1 MRNPEMKSLK
11 TLFCMIFIGLST
23 AVALGVGL
31 IMYIQYQRYIKDT
44 YQDILIRV
52 AAMIEKQYPILGD
65 PAYLAGEGSV
75 SREHYIQ
82 WKNTNPGHYVSAYL
96 ESESGASEG
105 VFWKTIQELQNI
117 AEVFGLEYIY
127 VAECIGPSKYRFL
140 LPSGKV
146 LAAITS
152 NDDNLQVL
160 INEYDTEA
168 FGIEIDAAYQTQTM
182 QITPSPVVTEWG
194 TLVSAFLP
202 IIKNG
207 TVVSILGLDYDVS
220 FVKRLERRAQ
230 TALLLAL
237 GIVIACAGVLAFF
250 VASSLISPIKETE
263 HIASSLAALNF
274 DVVLSRLRT
283 DELGAMQRA
292 LLLIRDNLHKAM
304 DDSRQSH
311 LAKMEATS
319 KGLTSIVNQSSTDLH
334 VITSSMDSVQTQAD
348 SQLQS
353 VQQTVG
359 SITDIITH
367 INSLDQA
374 VKTQGSQISESSD
387 AIAIMVENIA
397 SIRSVANQAGKTI
410 SILSSSS
417 EAGHKFLQRLTGEVE
432 RMQGRS
438 IALQDANRTIA
449 NIAAQTNI
457 LAMNA
462 AIEAAHAGEM
472 GRGFAVVA
480 GEIRKL
486 AELSSKESTAIA
498 TEIKAMEGA
507 IGQISHVSGETMM
520 AMDRIFKEISAMNR
534 SFGVL
539 YKAVEEQSA
548 GGSRIL
554 EGLKVIHEMTEQVR
568 GRSGAIHQDSDT
580 IHEAVKSLEAISH
593 EVREQVQGMRLASR
607 HIGESLD
614 KAKEI
619 AEQNAFA
626 RQRA

>member
-1 MRNPEMKSLK
+1 MKNTEMKSLK
-11 TLFCMIFIGLST
+11 NLFFVIFIGLSIV
-23 AVALGVGL
+23 VALSVGL
-31 IMYIQYQRYIKDT
+31 IMYIQYDQYIKDT
-44 YQDILIRV
+44 YQDTLNRV
-52 AAMIEKQYPILGD
+52 AAMIEKQYPILDD
-65 PAYLAGEGSV
+65 PAYLASEASA

-82 WKNTNPGHYVSAYL
+82 WENTNPGRYVSAYL
-96 ESESGASEG
+96 ESESRTSDE
-105 VFWKTIQELQNI
+105 VFWKTINEFQNI
-117 AEVFGLEYIY
+117 AEAFGLEYIY
-127 VAECIGPSKYRFL
+127 VAERIGPNTYRFL
-140 LPSGKV
+140 LPSLEV
-146 LAAITS
+146 LMAITS

-160 INEYDTEA
+160 IDEYDTEA

-182 QITPSPVVTEWG
+182 QITSSPVVTEWG

-230 TALLLAL
+230 TALLLSL
-237 GIVIACAGVLAFF
+237 GIAIASAGIVAFF
-250 VASSLISPIKETE
+250 VASSLITPIKEIE
-263 HIASSLAALNF
+263 HVASSLATLNF

-304 DDSRQSH
+304 DDSNH
-311 LAKMEATS
+311 DHFAKMETTS
-319 KGLTSIVNQSSTDLH
+319 KGLTSIVNQSSADLH

-348 SQLQS
+348 SQLES
-353 VQQTVG
+353 VQQTAG
-359 SITDIITH
+359 SITDIIVH

-374 VKTQGSQISESSD
+374 VKTQGSQIGESST
-387 AIAIMVENIA
+387 AIALMVENIA

-417 EAGHKFLQRLTGEVE
+417 EAGHKFLQRLTSEVE
-432 RMQGRS
+432 RIQSQS

-462 AIEAAHAGEM
+462 AIEAAHAGES
-472 GRGFAVVA
+472 GKGFAVVA

-486 AELSSKESTAIA
+486 AELSSQESTAIT
-498 TEIKAMEGA
+498 TEIKAMEVV
-507 IGQISHVSGETMM
+507 IEQISQVSGETMT

-539 YKAVEEQSA
+539 HKAVEEQST

-568 GRSGAIHQDSDT
+568 GRSGAIHQDSDL
-580 IHEAVKSLEAISH
+580 IHEAVRDLEALSH
-593 EVREQVQGMRLASR
+593 EVREQVQEMRLASR

-619 AEQNAFA
+619 AEQNAH
-626 RQRA
+626 QQV